1 MKKLTYSQKKM
12 ICFFAGIILMI
23 LCSGVTSPLY
33 PHYTGLD
40 SSVFLTMAKGITKGK
55 VPYIDLFDHKGPV
68 FYWMETVGYLAGG
81 RTGVC
86 CFQCVL
92 LMLDLYF
99 IDRISSLFHADFLT
113 AGIPFLSA
121 FFFLFEHGNL
131 TEEFSIP
138 LLLAGFYFELRFLL
152 SENENHSPRAA
163 FLYGVIFGLIAFI
176 RLNNA
181 IPFCALLLCIIIILI
196 QKGQW
201 KNLLYNLLCGIL
213 GLAAAAMP
221 ICLYYYRHN
230 ALYDMLYGT
239 FLHNL
244 IYAKQNTHY
253 PVLSSRFLFY
263 MVLFAPGVYAFI
275 IYLMKWK
282 RDKDRAY
289 LSLLFATA
297 VTYAMLAY
305 TNVYTHYYMLGL
317 PLFAA
322 ASAAAGSD
330 CSVSDFLTKIRTYLF
345 GKVDRRHQTRGAAAT
360 ALLLIA
366 VVYMALSGLSACAP
380 IYKTYLT
387 DIAYDEYSQIQT
399 GIAVIP
405 EEDRD
410 SVIAY
415 DLLAN
420 YYFHAD
426 ILPCYKYFTLQR
438 WLTTEKVN
446 VRQEFMHYLSE
457 GHPLWVVVPATERDA
472 AIKDILASDYSC
484 RLSDGIY
491 TYYRYLGTEQ

>member
-1 MKKLTYSQKKM
+1 M
-12 ICFFAGIILMI
+12 ICFFTGIILMI

-40 SSVFLTMAKGITKGK
+40 SSVFLTMAKGITDGK
-55 VPYIDLFDHKGPV
+55 IPYIDLFDHKGPV
-68 FYWMETVGYLAGG
+68 FYWMEASGYLLGG

-86 CFQCVL
+86 FFQCFL
-92 LMLDLYF
+92 LMIDLYF
-99 IDRISSLFHADFLT
+99 IDRISSLFHTDFLT
-113 AGIPFLSA
+113 AAIPFLSA

-138 LLLAGFYFELRFLL
+138 LLLAGIYFELRFLL

-163 FLYGVIFGLIAFI
+163 YFYGIIFGLIAFI

-181 IPFCALLLCIIIILI
+181 IPFCALLLCVIIILI
-196 QKGQW
+196 HKGQW
-201 KNLLYNLLCGIL
+201 TNLLCNLLCGIL
-213 GLAAAAMP
+213 GLATVAAP
-221 ICLYYYRHN
+221 VCLYYYRHN

-275 IYLMKWK
+275 IFLVKWK
-282 RDKDRAY
+282 QEKSRAY
-289 LSLLFATA
+289 LSLLFAT
-297 VTYAMLAY
+297 VLTYAMLAY

-317 PLFAA
+317 PLLAS

-330 CSVSDFLTKIRTYLF
+330 RSVSDFLKELRTYLF
-345 GKVDRRHQTRGAAAT
+345 GKERGRLQARGARAT
-360 ALLLIA
+360 ALLLIT
-366 VVYMALSGLSACAP
+366 VIYMALSGLSACAP

-387 DIAYDEYSQIQT
+387 DISYNEYSQIQS
-399 GIAVIP
+399 GISVIP
-405 EEDRD
+405 KEERD

-446 VRQEFMHYLSE
+446 VRQEFMSYLIDR
-457 GHPLWVVVPATERDA
+457 HPLWVVVPAEERDA
-472 AIKDILASDYSC
+472 AINVILAADYSC

-491 TYYRYLGTEQ
+491 SYYRYLGTEQQ